1 MTPSRSAAVGVPAT
15 DPVENTSTTKR
26 PHVITCMFVDTPTIA
41 ADLGVTTQT
50 VRNLIARGEIP
61 AIRIGSRLR
70 VHRDEYEAYLRRAG
84 AVTA

>member
-1 MTPSRSAAVGVPAT
+1 M
-15 DPVENTSTTKR
+15 
-26 PHVITCMFVDTPTIA
+26 ITCKFVDTPTIA

-70 VHRDEYEAYLRRAG
+70 VHRDEYDAYLRRAG
-84 AVTA
+84 ALTA

>member
-1 MTPSRSAAVGVPAT
+1 MTNSGRAVVGVPET
-15 DPVENTSTTKR
+15 DPVQNKPTTKR
-26 PHVITCMFVDTPTIA
+26 PRVICMFVDTPTIA

-84 AVTA
+84 ALTA

>member
-1 MTPSRSAAVGVPAT
+1 M
-15 DPVENTSTTKR
+15 
-26 PHVITCMFVDTPTIA
+26 ITCKFVDTPTIA

-70 VHRDEYEAYLRRAG
+70 VHRDEYEAYLTRAG
-84 AVTA
+84 ALTAPN

>member
-1 MTPSRSAAVGVPAT
+1 MTPTERAAVGVTET

-26 PHVITCMFVDTPTIA
+26 QPVITCMFVDTPTIA

-84 AVTA
+84 ALTA

>member
-1 MTPSRSAAVGVPAT
+1 MTPTERAAVGEAAT
-15 DPVENTSTTKR
+15 NPVENTSTTKR
-26 PHVITCMFVDTPTIA
+26 PPMITCMFVDTPTIA

-70 VHRDEYEAYLRRAG
+70 VHRDEYDAYLRRAG
-84 AVTA
+84 ALTA

>member
-1 MTPSRSAAVGVPAT
+1 
-15 DPVENTSTTKR
+15 
-26 PHVITCMFVDTPTIA
+26 MFVDTPTIA

-84 AVTA
+84 ALTA

>member
-1 MTPSRSAAVGVPAT
+1 M
-15 DPVENTSTTKR
+15 
-26 PHVITCMFVDTPTIA
+26 ITCMFVDTPTIA

-84 AVTA
+84 APVAQN